1 MNLADFAGKLVI
13 IQFRAGETWITIHQE
28 NGKPAILAFEDGGQ
42 HRLVPTPFILG
53 RVEIKESGRAVV
65 VFTDEN
71 GKRLEVTLNPDAVL
85 SVTEAIEGSKIE
97 LISV

>member
-1 MNLADFAGKLVI
+1 MNLADFAGKLVVV
-13 IQFRAGETWITIHQE
+13 QLRSGEAWITVHQE
-28 NGKPAILAFEDGGQ
+28 KGKPAILAFDDGGQ

-53 RVEIKESGRAVV
+53 RVETKESGRTVI

-85 SVTEAIEGSKIE
+85 SVTEAIESSKIE